1 MSNRDNGPDPE
12 PSGRARQKL
21 LAEVA
26 PEGSR
31 CHLCGEAIDYNR
43 PRFHPRGP
51 SMDHVI
57 PRSKGGLWE
66 RGNLRPA
73 HYGCNSSRGNRDLPA
88 KATRHSR
95 AW

>member
-1 MSNRDNGPDPE
+1 MSNRDNGPDAN

-26 PEGSR
+26 PEGST
-31 CHLCGEAIDYNR
+31 CHLCGAPIEYDR

-57 PRSKGGLWE
+57 PRSKGGTWE
-66 RGNLRPA
+66 RANLRPA
-73 HYGCNSSRGNRDLPA
+73 HYGCNSSRGNKDLNP
-88 KATRHSR
+88 KPVRRSR